1 MKEEINYAYIYWL
14 SSLNNISPEKRRI
27 ACESAGGAGRLYG
40 MSARGLDGLHLF
52 TEKETACIIKAQKE
66 CRPEEMWSE
75 FQKNFGSAGMRFI
88 PYDSPDYP
96 ERLKEIY
103 NAPFALFVLGRLPD
117 DDKKSVSVVGARS
130 CSEYGRSVAQMLG
143 RKLAEHGVQV
153 ISGMAIGIDS
163 ASHAGALSAGGDTF
177 AVLGCGCDVCYPRSS
192 RNIYDNILAG
202 SGGIISELLPETQ
215 PQPYYFP
222 MRNRIIS
229 ALADIVVVVEA
240 RERSGSLITADLAL
254 EQGKDIYAVP
264 GRYLDKLSVGCNR
277 LIEQGAGIFTDMD
290 SFLKNTGIAED
301 VRTDKI
307 TLAASAHSDGEKKG
321 PQAASPLSDEAK
333 KVYDCLDLSAKSLDE
348 IIALSGMDLL
358 TVLDALDTLKKNNI
372 AQETFQNYFCKKI

>member
-27 ACESAGGAGRLYG
+27 ACESAGGAERLYR
-40 MSARGLDGLHLF
+40 MSSKQLADLHLF
-52 TEKETACIIKAQKE
+52 SEKEAACITKAQND

-75 FQKNFGSAGMRFI
+75 FQKNFGRAGMRFI

-103 NAPFALFVLGRLPD
+103 NAPFAVFVKGDLPAN
-117 DDKKSVSVVGARS
+117 DKKSVAVVGARS

-143 RKLAEHGVQV
+143 RTLARHGVQV

-192 RNIYDNILAG
+192 HNIYDNILSSG
-202 SGGIISELLPETQ
+202 GGIISELIPGTQ
-215 PQPYYFP
+215 PQPYFFP

-229 ALADIVVVVEA
+229 ALADTVVIVEA
-240 RERSGSLITADLAL
+240 RERSGSLITADFAL
-254 EQGKDIYAVP
+254 EQGKDIYAGP

-290 SFLKNTGIAED
+290 SFLKNTGIEED
-301 VRTDKI
+301 IKDKK
-307 TLAASAHSDGEKKG
+307 S
-321 PQAASPLSDEAK
+321 PQAASSLSEEAK
-333 KVYDCLDLSAKSLDE
+333 HVYDCLDLSAKSLDE